1 MRKVEDLIAFDGFV
15 EFFRI
20 FFGRNNERLFLCAAR
35 RSTVRQ
41 ELGYQRGGC
50 FSSGYVEQLSL
61 VQSNVEG
68 IDVITDGLDDCIKMF
83 SIFFD
88 SISRSEKH
96 HLYEIETFPL
106 VPWE

>member
-1 MRKVEDLIAFDGFV
+1 MKES
-15 EFFRI
+15 
-20 FFGRNNERLFLCAAR
+20 LCAAR

-88 SISRSEKH
+88 SIRFQGVRN
-96 HLYEIETFPL
+96 IIFTR
-106 VPWE
+106 